1 MMKKLITVLFLMTSF
16 GSFAQDIQCIIP
28 ENQNEIIIGET
39 TLTVVTPDREVVYPR
54 MVANKTY
61 PEIGV
66 VSGFKGRYGRTHG
79 SSADYS
85 VLTMRIDG
93 MENDVAFGSISMSG
107 RDRSLGLS
115 GKSVICEKTV
125 VQLFE

>member
-1 MMKKLITVLFLMTSF
+1 MKKLVTVLFLMTSF
-16 GSFAQDIQCIIP
+16 ASMADIHCII

-39 TLTVVTPDREVVYPR
+39 TFTVVTPEREVVYPR

-66 VSGFKGRYGRTHG
+66 VSAFKGRYSRSHG
-79 SSADYS
+79 SSTDYS
-85 VLTMRIDG
+85 VLSMRVDG
-93 MENDVAFGSISMSG
+93 VENDVAFGSISMSG

-115 GKSVICEKTV
+115 GLKVKCEKSVLH
-125 VQLFE
+125 LFE

>member
-1 MMKKLITVLFLMTSF
+1 MKKLVTALFLMTSF
-16 GSFAQDIQCIIP
+16 ASFADIHCII
-28 ENQNEIIIGET
+28 ENQNEIMIGES
-39 TLTVVTPDREVVYPR
+39 TLTVITPEREVVYPK
-54 MVANKTY
+54 MIPNKTY

-66 VSGFKGRYGRTHG
+66 ISGFKGRYSRTRG

-85 VLTMRIDG
+85 VLTMRIDSV
-93 MENDVAFGSISMSG
+93 ENGIAFGSISMSG

-115 GKSVICEKTV
+115 GLKVKCDKEV

>member
-1 MMKKLITVLFLMTSF
+1 MKKLVTVLFLMA
-16 GSFAQDIQCIIP
+16 SFASFADIHCII
-28 ENQNEIIIGET
+28 ENQNEIVIGAT
-39 TLTVVTPDREVVYPR
+39 TFTVVTPEREVIYPR

-66 VSGFKGRYGRTHG
+66 VSAFKGRYGRTHG

-85 VLTMRIDG
+85 VLTMRVDG
-93 MENDVAFGSISMSG
+93 VENNVAYGSISMSG

-115 GKSVICEKTV
+115 GLKVKCEKEV
-125 VQLFE
+125 IQLFE

>member
-1 MMKKLITVLFLMTSF
+1 MKKLVTVLFLMTSF
-16 GSFAQDIQCIIP
+16 ASFADIHCII
-28 ENQNEIIIGET
+28 ENQNEIVIGET
-39 TLTVVTPDREVVYPR
+39 NFTVITPEREVVYPR

-66 VSGFKGRYGRTHG
+66 VSAFKGRYSRSHG

-85 VLTMRIDG
+85 VLTMRVDG
-93 MENDVAFGSISMSG
+93 VENDATYGSISMSG

-115 GKSVICEKTV
+115 GLKVKCEKSVLH
-125 VQLFE
+125 LFE

>member
-1 MMKKLITVLFLMTSF
+1 MKKLVTVLFLMTSF
-16 GSFAQDIQCIIP
+16 ASFADIHCII

-39 TLTVVTPDREVVYPR
+39 TFTVITPEREVVYPR

-66 VSGFKGRYGRTHG
+66 VSAFKGRYSRSHG

-85 VLTMRIDG
+85 VLTMRVDG
-93 MENDVAFGSISMSG
+93 VENDATYGSISMSG

-115 GKSVICEKTV
+115 GLKVKCEKSVLH
-125 VQLFE
+125 LFE

>member
-1 MMKKLITVLFLMTSF
+1 MKKLVTALFLMTSF
-16 GSFAQDIQCIIP
+16 ASFADIHCII
-28 ENQNEIIIGET
+28 ENQNEMIIGEN
-39 TLTVVTPDREVVYPR
+39 TLSVVTPEREVVYPK
-54 MVANKTY
+54 MIANKTY

-66 VSGFKGRYGRTHG
+66 ISGFKGRYSRSHG

-93 MENDVAFGSISMSG
+93 VENNVAFGSISMSG

-115 GKSVICEKTV
+115 GLKVKCDKEV